1 MSEAKKSGRALNA
14 FALDR
19 RAFMGAAAMTGGV
32 AAAGVAGAAS
42 AAPASNPMHV
52 EPDLT
57 DATSNAPSYWAH
69 PKRAGAALLE
79 QDDPLSRALRG

>member
-1 MSEAKKSGRALNA
+1 MSEAKKSGGALNA

-19 RAFMGAAAMTGGV
+19 RAFMGAAAMTGV
-32 AAAGVAGAAS
+32 AAAGVAGGAS
-42 AAPASNPMHV
+42 AAPAPNTMHV

-69 PKRAGAALLE
+69 PKRAGAALAE

>member
-1 MSEAKKSGRALNA
+1 
-14 FALDR
+14 
-19 RAFMGAAAMTGGV
+19 MTGGV
-32 AAAGVAGAAS
+32 TAAGVVGGAAS
-42 AAPASNPMHV
+42 ASNPMHV

-69 PKRAGAALLE
+69 PKRAGAAIGE